1 VERRTVLT
9 KPQSSYLIA
18 HADSLRLLIGGRTSY
33 RSNLFQRFFPLL
45 HGCSRA
51 LLPFVFSA
59 VFSAFLASASRPADS
74 AATLLKHNFDSAK
87 SALAAGD
94 LPEAE
99 RHYIQTIALGLRQV
113 GNLAISESRFDEA
126 TRELDQAL
134 KFAPADPDIAVDA
147 AIAWFRAGDVK
158 RARQLAQ
165 AVVAENPHHAR
176 GQNVLGRIDLY
187 RGDFPAS
194 IREFQAS
201 IAIDDDFETSYF
213 LGIAFLKAKRFS
225 DAQQWFQHLQDSMG
239 NSAAL
244 HVLIG
249 RAYSLSHFPE
259 PAVAEFRKAVQLD
272 PKYPRAHALLGY
284 SILEFR
290 GEDAYPQARMEF
302 DRELKLHPDDYN
314 ALLLLGVSAVG
325 LRDFPAAEAALLR
338 ASRLRP
344 DEFFPYLY
352 LGEVYSETK
361 RLPMAVETL
370 EKYIRLVPDPKEI
383 PRDVSRAYYL
393 LGQDLRR
400 LGRLDEAQKALAS
413 SQRYREAKFR
423 YDAQH
428 IFDEPAAPSDG
439 DSHTSDRLA
448 GFLESGA
455 NDQQKSTEA
464 MVQNGVQGN
473 PAAQPPR
480 APRPTAES
488 KAAKEYRSF
497 ASEILASS
505 YNDLG
510 VMRAKASN
518 FAEAAEFFKQASA
531 WKPALPGLDRNWGLA
546 AYRAELYSEAIPP
559 LERRLNASPDDNFVR
574 QLLGLSYFLT
584 DNFAKTGEVLQPFL
598 KEPPDDPGLLLAW
611 GTALVRT
618 RQSEQAAQVLR
629 VLLEQNTKNPA
640 VHFYLGQAYAQ
651 QKNDANALSE
661 FRAALQIDSHF
672 PEAHYFM
679 GLVYLRQSDFESASA
694 EFRAELEIRPDD
706 SASNYHLGYV
716 LLLQGQVEAAVAIL
730 RKIVQAKPDYEMAR
744 FELGRA
750 LLQQGDAAGA
760 IENLEAAKK
769 LAPDRDTTYFQL
781 SQAYRR
787 AGRIVDAQQAL
798 AEYQKLIE
806 TNRLKRRESL
816 EADNP

>member
-1 VERRTVLT
+1 MLT
-9 KPQSSYLIA
+9 KSQSSDLIA
-18 HADSLRLLIGGRTSY
+18 HEDSSRLLIGGRTCY
-33 RSNLFQRFFPLL
+33 RSNLFPRFFPLL
-45 HGCSRA
+45 HGCARA

-59 VFSAFLASASRPADS
+59 FVASTCRSTDAP
-74 AATLLKHNFDSAK
+74 ATLLKQNFDSAK

-94 LPEAE
+94 LPKAE
-99 RHYIQTIALGLRQV
+99 RQYDQTIALGLRQV
-113 GNLAISESRFDEA
+113 ANLAVSESRFDEA

-147 AIAWFRAGDVK
+147 AIAYFRAGDVK
-158 RARQLAQ
+158 RGRQLAQ
-165 AVVAENPHHAR
+165 AVVAENPRDAR

-194 IREFQAS
+194 IRELQAS

-213 LGIAFLKAKRFS
+213 LGIAYLKAKRFS

-302 DRELKLHPDDYN
+302 ERELKLHPEDYN
-314 ALLLLGVSAVG
+314 ALLLLGISAVA
-325 LRDFPAAEAALLR
+325 LRDFHAAEAALLHAKR
-338 ASRLRP
+338 IRP
-344 DEFFPYLY
+344 NEFFPYLY
-352 LGEVYSETK
+352 LGEIYSETK
-361 RLPMAVETL
+361 RLLQAVETL

-400 LGRLDEAQKALAS
+400 LGRLDEAQKALAN

-428 IFDEPAAPSDG
+428 IFDEPATPADG
-439 DSHTSDRLA
+439 DSHTSDRIA
-448 GFLESGA
+448 GLLESGA
-455 NDQQKSTEA
+455 SDQQKSTAA
-464 MVQNGVQGN
+464 MVQDGVQGS
-473 PAAQPPR
+473 PAAHRPP
-480 APRPTAES
+480 APRQAAES

-531 WKPALPGLDRNWGLA
+531 WQPALPGLDRNWGLA

-559 LERRLNASPDDNFVR
+559 LDRQLAASPDDNFVR

-584 DNFAKTGEVLQPFL
+584 DNFAKTGEVLQAFL
-598 KEPPDDPGLLLAW
+598 KAPPDDPGLLLAW

-629 VLLEQNTKNPA
+629 VLLEQNTNNPA
-640 VHFYLGQAYAQ
+640 VHFFLGQAYAQ
-651 QKNDANALSE
+651 QENDANALTE
-661 FRAALQIDSHF
+661 FRAALQIDSHL
-672 PEAHYFM
+672 PQAHYFI
-679 GLVYLRQSDFESASA
+679 GLVHLRQSDFESASA

-706 SASNYHLGYV
+706 PASNCHLGYA
-716 LLLQGQVEAAVAIL
+716 LLLQGKVEAAVAIL
-730 RKIVQAKPDYEMAR
+730 RKVVQAKPDYEMAR
-744 FELGRA
+744 LELGRA
-750 LLQQGDAAGA
+750 LLQQGDAVGA

-769 LAPDRDTTYFQL
+769 LGPDRDTTYFQL

-787 AGRIVDAQQAL
+787 VGRIMDAQQAL

-816 EADNP
+816 EADKP